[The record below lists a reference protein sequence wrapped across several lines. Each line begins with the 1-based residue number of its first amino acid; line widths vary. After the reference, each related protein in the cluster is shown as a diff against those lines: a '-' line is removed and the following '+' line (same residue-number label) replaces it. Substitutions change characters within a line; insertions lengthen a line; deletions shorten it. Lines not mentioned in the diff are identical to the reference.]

1 MENYSTDYISVINS
15 VLMLIDFQADKLE
28 EVGSSDQTDLIGAAR
43 ASARAARKLNVP
55 VIITSCEADNDHD
68 IEEITGIFPERE
80 TIKRLT
86 SAKNV
91 LEDETIKRL
100 LRRYGRSKLILAG
113 VNTSEVILDTAVNA
127 IKAGYDVF
135 IMMDGCGDLTHDKH
149 NYGITR
155 LLKAG
160 VTPITWMS
168 LASEWMNG
176 WADPAENE
184 YSDETFGKYNIM
196 LSYLARH

>member
-15 VLMLIDFQADKLE
+15 ILMLIDFQANKVE
-28 EVGSSDQTDLIGAAR
+28 EVGSSDKADLVGAAK
-43 ASARAARKLNVP
+43 SSVRAARYLNVP
-55 VIITSCEADNDHD
+55 VIITGRPENGTD
-68 IEEITGIFPERE
+68 IDEITGIFPGKE
-80 TIKRLT
+80 TIKRTT
-86 SAKNV
+86 SENNV
-91 LEDETIKRL
+91 LEDDTIKRL

-113 VNTSEVILDTAVNA
+113 IHTSQSILDTAIHA

-135 IMMDGCGDLTHDKH
+135 VMIDGCGDLTYDKH
-149 NYGITR
+149 NYGVNR

-176 WADPAENE
+176 WVDPVENE
-184 YSDETFGKYNIM
+184 YSDEVFGKYNMM